1 MPLLRLDEDPGQ
13 LVLHA
18 QGGVCTS
25 TREVVESAAFGR
37 VVTLYLGH
45 LAGHDAPLLDAVG
58 VDAGDAAAPGEFVD
72 LLRLLAHN
80 PLERVVRAAPGAP
93 RCSRG
98 AGRSIA
104 SSRASTTSGGGSTAF
119 SSTTPPA
126 PRRAPPP

>member
-37 VVTLYLGH
+37 VVTLYLHH
-45 LAGHDAPLLDAVG
+45 LAAHDGPVLDALG
-58 VDAGDAAAPGEFVD
+58 VEAGDAAAAAGLVD

-80 PLERVVRAAPGAP
+80 PLERVVLAAPGRAALLERRTALHRFVESFRP
-93 RCSRG
+93 RLDL
-98 AGRSIA
+98 GR
-104 SSRASTTSGGGSTAF
+104 
-119 SSTTPPA
+119 
-126 PRRAPPP
+126 